1 MTILTFPAL
10 KQTEVLTLLKELA
23 IVPSLEDITIVLKI
37 PTIPTE
43 YTDKL
48 AKMGVNYLTPII
60 D

>member
-10 KQTEVLTLLKELA
+10 KQTEVLILLKELA